1 VTEELR
7 LRIDLDSDIPAY
19 RQIVNT
25 IRIMLVSGSLKP
37 GAELPSVRRVA
48 RDLGVHFNTVAES
61 YRILAEEGW
70 LDLRHGRSA
79 RVVQRVVPQASPE
92 ALEDF
97 QHRLRALMAEVIAK
111 GTDPKNVAA
120 EMARILSELY
130 T

>member
-1 VTEELR
+1 M
-7 LRIDLDSDIPAY
+7 Y

-25 IRIMLVSGSLKP
+25 IRIMLVSSSLKP

-79 RVVQRVVPQASPE
+79 RVIEREIPTPSPE
-92 ALEDF
+92 ALEEY
-97 QHRLRALMAEVIAK
+97 QHRLRALVAEIIAK
-111 GTDPKNVAA
+111 GNDPKTVAA

>member
-1 VTEELR
+1 
-7 LRIDLDSDIPAY
+7 
-19 RQIVNT
+19 
-25 IRIMLVSGSLKP
+25 MLVSGSLKP

-79 RVVQRVVPQASPE
+79 RVIERDIPKPSPE

-97 QHRLRALMAEVIAK
+97 QHRLRALVAEIVAK